1 MEAGPPDFGCFVQDL
16 DEETLLAAARNE
28 KGENEL
34 NQSDSRQMALRW
46 GAGGHPSA
54 TNEHHAQLQLT
65 VQMDDSFQLSFTHV
79 RMPPMSSGR
88 KRKLKPS
95 HSASTSFKKK
105 KLSVLIIK
113 NGDELCCTRAIVAA
127 KARLDQHPNWD
138 GFKRGRRIQAEH
150 AVDLHHKLRV
160 PRDTEWED
168 RGSPATKRLYV
179 SQEVQK
185 LSQTPCGLQ
194 TATRTLTPKEEQAE
208 CRAKQRPGCCL
219 RGAAA
224 GLATVH
230 SNEDNVPSTSLLPS
244 PPVDGV
250 NLNDE
255 KLLLHV
261 FFDMEAM

>member
-1 MEAGPPDFGCFVQDL
+1 MHGSARATLHHVSETRQCVHSFIACTFGSYRIPACCCPSSHQTRPRPGPRSHVPG
-16 DEETLLAAARNE
+16 TI
-28 KGENEL
+28 EL
-34 NQSDSRQMALRW
+34 STIPHLQLSQSDSRQMALRW

-150 AVDLHHKLRV
+150 AVDLHHKMRV
-160 PRDTEWED
+160 PR
-168 RGSPATKRLYV
+168 GS
-179 SQEVQK
+179 
-185 LSQTPCGLQ
+185 CGYDEL
-194 TATRTLTPKEEQAE
+194 
-208 CRAKQRPGCCL
+208 RAFS
-219 RGAAA
+219 
-224 GLATVH
+224 LA
-230 SNEDNVPSTSLLPS
+230 PSL
-244 PPVDGV
+244 
-250 NLNDE
+250 
-255 KLLLHV
+255 
-261 FFDMEAM
+261 